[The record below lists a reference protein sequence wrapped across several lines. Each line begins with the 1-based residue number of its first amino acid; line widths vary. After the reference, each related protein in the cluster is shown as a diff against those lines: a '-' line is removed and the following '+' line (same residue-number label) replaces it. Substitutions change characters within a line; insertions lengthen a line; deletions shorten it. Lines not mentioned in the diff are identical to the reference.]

1 MVSTLFLG
9 FCADKDFCIRDNKTR
24 PKKCHYNIIHTGS
37 FKTNLTTRSKEKKRV
52 PSSCV
57 LPGHETCRVK
67 SKNVLS
73 VIILASRKWASPPL
87 PVPGGVEGGG
97 TGTIFVLSTDNRRPN
112 SCNNDLT
119 LKFSKLFSQ
128 KKKKKT
134 VYK

>member
-1 MVSTLFLG
+1 MANQPVDHHTGIQMVSTLFLG

-37 FKTNLTTRSKEKKRV
+37 FKTNLTTRSKGKKRV

-87 PVPGGVEGGG
+87 PVPGGVGGG
-97 TGTIFVLSTDNRRPN
+97 QVQSLCSAQTTD
-112 SCNNDLT
+112 
-119 LKFSKLFSQ
+119 
-128 KKKKKT
+128 
-134 VYK
+134 V